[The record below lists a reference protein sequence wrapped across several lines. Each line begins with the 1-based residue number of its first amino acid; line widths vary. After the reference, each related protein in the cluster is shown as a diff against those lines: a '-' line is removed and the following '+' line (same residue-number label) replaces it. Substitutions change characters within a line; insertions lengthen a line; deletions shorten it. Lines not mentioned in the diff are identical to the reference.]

1 MSKAKMLLEIVQG
14 KVLIDGEELIPANM
28 IGSYE
33 VKSPAEGKSAEL
45 LLRIP
50 VVLFPSQSI
59 QALTN
64 NKEVST

>member
-1 MSKAKMLLEIVQG
+1 MNEVRMLLEIVQG
-14 KVLIDGEELIPANM
+14 KILIDGKELIPAKM
-28 IGSYE
+28 IDSYE

-59 QALTN
+59 H
-64 NKEVST
+64 V